1 MIEIGDLTY
10 RYGKRAALRGVS
22 LRIEEGE
29 IFGFLG
35 PNGSG
40 KTTLFR
46 VLSTLLSLQEGHVQ
60 IEGFDLRS
68 EFRQIR
74 RTIGVVFQYPS
85 LDLKL
90 TARENLIHQGHLYG
104 LFGKTLHTRITTLL
118 ERFSLTERAGER
130 VETFSGGM
138 RRRLEIA
145 KGLLHTPRIL
155 ILDEP
160 STGLDPGARFD
171 LWAYL
176 RQLREEEDLTIL
188 VTTHLME
195 EAEHCDRLA
204 ILSQGELVALDT
216 PTALKEEIGG
226 EVILAQV
233 DDPERLLPVVRERID
248 PNADLIDG
256 MLRIE
261 CEAASAPQRITE
273 MMNAFEDEIETITI
287 RKPTL
292 EDVFMEKTGHLFWE
306 NAEGEA

>member
-171 LWAYL
+171 LWA
-176 RQLREEEDLTIL
+176 
-188 VTTHLME
+188 
-195 EAEHCDRLA
+195 
-204 ILSQGELVALDT
+204 
-216 PTALKEEIGG
+216 
-226 EVILAQV
+226 
-233 DDPERLLPVVRERID
+233 
-248 PNADLIDG
+248 
-256 MLRIE
+256 
-261 CEAASAPQRITE
+261 
-273 MMNAFEDEIETITI
+273 
-287 RKPTL
+287 
-292 EDVFMEKTGHLFWE
+292 
-306 NAEGEA
+306 